1 MLAMHRSGLKFS
13 LRSWVLT
20 QGLTSAQGKFARSRN
35 QRGITTLCA
44 TCQRENPVLSTSCS
58 PCVHMKWR
66 ARIQI
71 YINKLFNWFFFSLL
85 SCVINPA
92 EFQSSSVCLQ
102 SMSIFT
108 PTDGFSFSYLSRAF
122 FFQEWTFEIP
132 HSETI
137 CSQLTATCCLCFY
150 YPTLAFIQSSS
161 QSVKNLNSQKTNLT
175 KKLDGFLLV
184 YFCELEYGGRGRA
197 GGLPIVA
204 GSCWICKAVVWNNSL
219 RSDQLCVS
227 LVTPENAVWNK
238 ILPMAENK

>member
-122 FFQEWTFEIP
+122 FFSGMDIWNT
-132 HSETI
+132 
-137 CSQLTATCCLCFY
+137 SQWNHLFSTDSHMLSLLLLSY
-150 YPTLAFIQSSS
+150 SGIY
-161 QSVKNLNSQKTNLT
+161 SVIFS
-175 KKLDGFLLV
+175 
-184 YFCELEYGGRGRA
+184 
-197 GGLPIVA
+197 I
-204 GSCWICKAVVWNNSL
+204 S
-219 RSDQLCVS
+219 
-227 LVTPENAVWNK
+227 
-238 ILPMAENK
+238 